1 MGDANPARE
10 VLKAANIDVYNDP
23 RNLVRINYH
32 LHRALHSAPIS
43 STYVDY
49 VNAQLEAAKRDI
61 PYYQDLL
68 SDAFG
73 YEATEAQALELSVTL
88 RLAKIK
94 AELKMADTIVTILR
108 GGQ

>member
-1 MGDANPARE
+1 MQTA
-10 VLKAANIDVYNDP
+10 VTDV
-23 RNLVRINYH
+23 
-32 LHRALHSAPIS
+32 
-43 STYVDY
+43 
-49 VNAQLEAAKRDI
+49 

-73 YEATEAQALELSVTL
+73 YEATEKQALELSVTM
-88 RLAKIK
+88 RLSKIK